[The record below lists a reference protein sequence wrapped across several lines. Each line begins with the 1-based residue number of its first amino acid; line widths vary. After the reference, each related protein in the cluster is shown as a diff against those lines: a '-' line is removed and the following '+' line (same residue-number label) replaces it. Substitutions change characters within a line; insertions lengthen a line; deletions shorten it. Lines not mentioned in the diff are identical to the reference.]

1 VSFFYTKMDKAAKR
15 IEGELGLHFSGSR
28 DKDGFDPV
36 LFRPYLLM
44 VEKDPKQKSVDR
56 AYEVVQLL
64 RMLEDTWRRRYAKE
78 IDFSGQMAAPPIL
91 LLKSREAYETYNRR
105 NETKYVPVLSA
116 GHYEPWDPRRMVI
129 YKSDPEQERVV
140 IFHEGTHMLFDHK
153 NVAKSGDTASNQS
166 MWFSEGIA
174 EYFGGHGPSTEK
186 DPVTGAPLWEPGRI
200 NDTRI
205 DAMDVAR
212 KMKVLI
218 PFESLVKTT
227 RAEWGARNEKERMW
241 SQMIYAQGWALVYFL
256 NHGENGKYQKDFVE
270 YMKLEINGKSGLE
283 TFKEVFG
290 KHGMDQIAKGYD
302 DFLAFIIKKHK
313 EKKIVG
319 GKIVD

>member
-1 VSFFYTKMDKAAKR
+1 
-15 IEGELGLHFSGSR
+15 
-28 DKDGFDPV
+28 V

-64 RMLEDTWRRRYAKE
+64 RMLEETWRRRYAKE

-105 NETKYVPVLSA
+105 NETKFVPVLSA
-116 GHYEPWDPRRMVI
+116 GHYEPWEPRRMVI

-153 NVAKSGDTASNQS
+153 NSAKDAETANKQS

-174 EYFGGHGPSTEK
+174 EYFGGHGPSGER

-205 DAMDVAR
+205 GAMDVAR
-212 KMKVLI
+212 KFKMLI
-218 PFESLVKTT
+218 TFQDLISTT
-227 RAEWGARNEKERMW
+227 RNEWARRNAKEQMW
-241 SQMIYAQGWALVYFL
+241 SQMIYAQGWALVYYL
-256 NHGENGKYQKDFVE
+256 NHAENGKYQKDFVE
-270 YMKLEINGKSGLE
+270 YMKLELNGKSGMD

-290 KHGMDQIAKGYD
+290 KYGMDKLEKGYN
-302 DFLAFIIKKHK
+302 DFLDLIIKKWK

-319 GKIVD
+319 GKLVD